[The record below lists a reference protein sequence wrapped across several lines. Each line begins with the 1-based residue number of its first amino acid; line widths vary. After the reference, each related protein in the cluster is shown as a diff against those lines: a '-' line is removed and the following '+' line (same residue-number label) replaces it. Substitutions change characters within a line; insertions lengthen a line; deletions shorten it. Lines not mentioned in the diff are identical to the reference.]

1 MGEKWLFTLLS
12 RYCTNTYWMTQQV
25 VSKIYS
31 FLVSLFHQRSLRHN
45 RFRVRKL
52 LWHRMRWKVSK
63 LAKIENHR
71 SQQIS
76 IRGRMKP
83 DKLEEM
89 ILKHKAEGRKP
100 FFVNCTA
107 GTTVMGA
114 FDPLHQIADVC
125 QKHHL
130 WMHVDVRYNNFP
142 FATKSHR
149 RWLTFISESLSFQVP
164 LTKQYIIHECFWKKG
179 LLTKKTF

>member
-1 MGEKWLFTLLS
+1 
-12 RYCTNTYWMTQQV
+12 
-25 VSKIYS
+25 
-31 FLVSLFHQRSLRHN
+31 
-45 RFRVRKL
+45 
-52 LWHRMRWKVSK
+52 
-63 LAKIENHR
+63 
-71 SQQIS
+71 
-76 IRGRMKP
+76 MKP

-149 RWLTFISESLSFQVP
+149 RWLTSISESLSFQVP
-164 LTKQYIIHECFWKKG
+164 LTKQYTIHECFWKKG
-179 LLTKKTF
+179 TFDKENLLTFEVQYHFSGCLGRWTFDEWERKRQTREKDKLPFGMLVSNKRTEFGKQLLFIPK